1 MAKSNGIKDLKQA
14 AKLLNK
20 HAPDG
25 EKLAYINKKEAE
37 LLREKIQTLDQITNY
52 VGEYF
57 SKEWVQ
63 NNVLLFSD
71 DEINSMNKDIEAAQA
86 AAQPDQGD
94 LQ

>member
-37 LLREKIQTLDQITNY
+37 LLRAHGGSGIQTLQGVPSYISLFGWEVPGTSAIDLTGSEIL
-52 VGEYF
+52 G
-57 SKEWVQ
+57 KGAEW
-63 NNVLLFSD
+63 LGW
-71 DEINSMNKDIEAAQA
+71 KDKIRIVCK
-86 AAQPDQGD
+86 
-94 LQ
+94 